1 MATKKEA
8 YLFLSAMLR
17 AREPGMLSRD
27 KAERIIDTLKKQGRN
42 AHYMEFFV
50 GDVRY
55 KNYLIYYWT
64 LKGE

>member
-1 MATKKEA
+1 MKLLESVEVNT
-8 YLFLSAMLR
+8 
-17 AREPGMLSRD
+17 RD

-50 GDVRY
+50 GDIRY
-55 KNYLIYYWT
+55 KNFVIYYWT